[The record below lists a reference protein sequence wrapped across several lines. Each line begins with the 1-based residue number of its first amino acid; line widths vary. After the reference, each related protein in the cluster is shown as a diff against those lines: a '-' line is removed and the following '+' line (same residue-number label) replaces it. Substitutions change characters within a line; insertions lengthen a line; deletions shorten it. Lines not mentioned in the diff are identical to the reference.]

1 MNTEPQKQHQWLN
14 KLVGDW
20 TFEAEA
26 AMGPDQPASKSIGAE
41 TVRSLGGLWIVA
53 EGKGEMPGGGT
64 GTSLM
69 TLGYDPRQKRYWG
82 TWVGSMMTHLWVYD
96 GVLDPTEKI
105 LTLETEGPGMTD
117 DGTMARYKDVIEF
130 KTDDHRQLTS
140 HVLRNDGT
148 WQHFMRAN
156 YRRKQ

>member
-1 MNTEPQKQHQWLN
+1 MNTQPEKQHQWLH

-26 AMGPDQPASKSIGAE
+26 AMGPDQPAWKSIGAE

-69 TLGYDPRQKRYWG
+69 TLGYDTRRKRYWG
-82 TWVGSMMTHLWVYD
+82 TWVGSMMPHLWVYD
-96 GVLDPTEKI
+96 GVLDATEKV
-105 LTLETEGPGMTD
+105 LTLETEGPGMTEE
-117 DGTMARYKDVIEF
+117 GTMARYKDMIEF
-130 KTDDHRQLTS
+130 KSDDHRQLTS
-140 HVLRNDGT
+140 HVLGNDGT
-148 WQHFMRAN
+148 WQQFMTAN